1 MHKSLHII
9 MQIVKDEHN
18 VQVHYTG
25 TLDSGEVFDSSRERE
40 PLAFTVGAG
49 QMIPGFEEAVRG
61 MKLNET
67 KKVTL
72 DPEQAYGEV
81 VEEMIQKVPMEQ
93 LPPEIKP
100 HVGQQLSSQ
109 MPDGRQIVV
118 HVKDVQEDHI
128 VIDANHPLAGQ
139 SLTFEIEVVGIN

>member
-1 MHKSLHII
+1 
-9 MQIVKDEHN
+9 MQIVKDDHH
-18 VQVHYTG
+18 VAVHYTG

-49 QMIPGFEEAVRG
+49 QMIPGFENAVRG
-61 MKLNET
+61 MQIKET

-72 DPEQAYGEV
+72 PPEEAYGEV
-81 VEEMIQKVPMEQ
+81 VPEMIQKVSLDQ

-118 HVKDVQEDHI
+118 HVTDVQDDHI

-139 SLTFEIEVVGIN
+139 SLTFDIEVVSIS